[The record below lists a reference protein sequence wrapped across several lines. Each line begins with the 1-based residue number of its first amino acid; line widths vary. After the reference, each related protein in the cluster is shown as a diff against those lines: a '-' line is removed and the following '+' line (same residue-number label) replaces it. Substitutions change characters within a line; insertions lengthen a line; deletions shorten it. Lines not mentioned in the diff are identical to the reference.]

1 MLQAEGYIVELEK
14 TLHEKETEL
23 ENQSSTTI
31 LRDKIVELEGKNRE
45 TEMRVILL
53 TEKEKNYVE
62 KISNL
67 EERLSQVN

>member
-1 MLQAEGYIVELEK
+1 
-14 TLHEKETEL
+14 
-23 ENQSSTTI
+23 

>member
-1 MLQAEGYIVELEK
+1 M
-14 TLHEKETEL
+14 
-23 ENQSSTTI
+23 
-31 LRDKIVELEGKNRE
+31 RDKIVELEGKNRE